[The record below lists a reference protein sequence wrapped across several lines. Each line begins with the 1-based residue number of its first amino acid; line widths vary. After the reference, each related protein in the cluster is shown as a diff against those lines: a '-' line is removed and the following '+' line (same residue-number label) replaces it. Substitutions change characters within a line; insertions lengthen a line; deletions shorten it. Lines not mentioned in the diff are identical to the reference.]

1 MAALVLK
8 AKSNPIDEHHFLS
21 GSTTSYRFWGC
32 LGQIWVHSFFLH
44 LTGMTT
50 TGFWSYYNCLHFWTF
65 LRPLL
70 ENTVEDTQ
78 DRFQMM
84 YSHSDTSRPQA
95 MLICFG
101 LFMELASS
109 ASEVLEPSEMWKP
122 SLKPLAR
129 AGGVTARSMQI
140 YVNLKIHLVLHCLS
154 RRHLLVVGHLCRQH
168 SSGWT
173 SRAVCFS
180 ISLTRWTVSINSVNS
195 LNSPGGRGG
204 FPTYFC
210 FLERRK

>member
-1 MAALVLK
+1 
-8 AKSNPIDEHHFLS
+8 
-21 GSTTSYRFWGC
+21 
-32 LGQIWVHSFFLH
+32 
-44 LTGMTT
+44 MTT

-70 ENTVEDTQ
+70 QNTVEDTQ

-84 YSHSDTSRPQA
+84 YSHLDTSRPQA

-180 ISLTRWTVSINSVNS
+180 ISLTRWTVSIPPV
-195 LNSPGGRGG
+195 GGVG
-204 FPTYFC
+204 FPHIFVFSNEESKHRDVYQNHLMHDFLHKTVWRGSDSMQALWQGDTWGTAAPWPKSPSFC
-210 FLERRK
+210 

>member
-1 MAALVLK
+1 M
-8 AKSNPIDEHHFLS
+8 
-21 GSTTSYRFWGC
+21 STIFVRVNHQLQILGC

-70 ENTVEDTQ
+70 ENIVEDTQ

-140 YVNLKIHLVLHCLS
+140 YVTWKS
-154 RRHLLVVGHLCRQH
+154 T
-168 SSGWT
+168 W
-173 SRAVCFS
+173 
-180 ISLTRWTVSINSVNS
+180 
-195 LNSPGGRGG
+195 
-204 FPTYFC
+204 FC
-210 FLERRK
+210 TACPADICWS